1 MSEELTERPSGP
13 GLPAIIAGDGAVPE
27 LPPILLGR
35 ATPAVARQVEDF
47 YNSVADIFERWVAR
61 RASKHTQ
68 RAYRGDVLA
77 FVEYLDL
84 RWPEDATGLL
94 TTSVTD
100 VHDFR
105 DKMVADGMAPKTIN
119 RRIASLSSF
128 YKYLQGVDSA
138 FRLPI
143 TVPTPAHAQFIPR
156 GSSDPR
162 DETKA
167 LLATRAR
174 QLMGLPSGDTVFDFR
189 DRAIIKFFLYFYS
202 RRELFIY

>member
-13 GLPAIIAGDGAVPE
+13 GPPAIIADAGDRAVPE

-35 ATPAVARQVEDF
+35 ATPEGARQVENF
-47 YNSVADIFERWVAR
+47 YNSVAEIFERWVAR
-61 RASKHTQ
+61 RPSKHTR

-105 DKMVADGMAPKTIN
+105 DLMVQRGMAPKTIN

-128 YKYLQGVDSA
+128 YKYLQGVASE

-143 TVPTPAHAQFIPR
+143 TVPNPAHAQFIPR

-162 DETKA
+162 DRWG
-167 LLATRAR
+167 RAEGQAVR
-174 QLMGLPSGDTVFDFR
+174 LHPPFYPGDDG
-189 DRAIIKFFLYFYS
+189 DAPA
-202 RRELFIY
+202 RRRGRHHQGEGPA